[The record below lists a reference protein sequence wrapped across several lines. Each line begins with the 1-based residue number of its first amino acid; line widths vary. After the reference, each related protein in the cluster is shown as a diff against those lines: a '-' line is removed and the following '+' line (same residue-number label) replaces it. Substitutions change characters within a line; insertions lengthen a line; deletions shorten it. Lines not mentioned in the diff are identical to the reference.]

1 MESIETDKEKELH
14 MMTQMNQ
21 NIYMN
26 NNSLVKENES
36 EKNNYGLSVIFIISK
51 AEYQS
56 SPIVVQCLYNEKF
69 SEVIKR
75 YRYKS
80 NDNDEYKRFI
90 YNGKGSHDHSLT
102 VEELGIANNANI
114 FVVPTKGVKGA
125 GCPMLFSDVSKNKTK
140 EIGFSK
146 NSPSYRKACKGINI
160 FGICHCKICKAYK
173 KEVVVRIKKK
183 RFDLINEKDKLFCPE
198 CESLIIPKTVGFYL
212 CKFKIYGKKI
222 IDDEIEKFDNDIDEA
237 NNKKSLK
244 YFDPEL
250 NGETVVSELIFEV
263 IEYF

>member
-1 MESIETDKEKELH
+1 M
-14 MMTQMNQ
+14 MNQ
-21 NIYMN
+21 NICIN
-26 NNSLVKENES
+26 NNRLLKENES
-36 EKNNYGLSVIFIISK
+36 EMNNYELTLVFRFSGESK
-51 AEYQS
+51 S
-56 SPIVVQCLYNEKF
+56 KSIMVPCLNNDKI

-75 YRYKS
+75 YRLIS
-80 NDNDEYKRFI
+80 NDKGKNIFF
-90 YNGKGSHDHSLT
+90 YNSKSINNCSLT
-102 VEELGIANNANI
+102 VKEVGLMNGSNI
-114 FVVPTKGVKGA
+114 FVEPIIRMEGG

-146 NSPSYRKACKGINI
+146 NAPLYRKACKGINI
-160 FGICHCKICKAYK
+160 FGICHCKMCNAYK

-183 RFDLINEKDKLFCPE
+183 RFDLINEKDKLFCPQ

-212 CKFKIYGKKI
+212 CKFRIYGKKI
-222 IDDEIEKFDNDIDEA
+222 IDDQIEKFDNDIDEA
-237 NNKKSLK
+237 NNKNSVK